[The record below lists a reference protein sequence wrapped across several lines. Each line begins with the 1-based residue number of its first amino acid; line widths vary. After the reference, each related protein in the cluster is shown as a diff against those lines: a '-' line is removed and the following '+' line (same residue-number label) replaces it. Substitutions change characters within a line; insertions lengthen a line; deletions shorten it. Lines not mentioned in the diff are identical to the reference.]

1 MKQRPFIP
9 APKLTP
15 PDAQPGALPTVMQQ
29 ADQAIATAEAQKPA
43 PLAVV
48 AAPKPLAAV
57 ELLPA
62 CIELRNC
69 TIGRNEYFWIFPRTP
84 RAQQVKEI
92 CPARA
97 VIAHGVIVIEE
108 LNLILPI
115 EGSTIRS

>member
-15 PDAQPGALPTVMQQ
+15 PDAQPSALPTVMQQ

-43 PLAVV
+43 P
-48 AAPKPLAAV
+48 KPLPAV